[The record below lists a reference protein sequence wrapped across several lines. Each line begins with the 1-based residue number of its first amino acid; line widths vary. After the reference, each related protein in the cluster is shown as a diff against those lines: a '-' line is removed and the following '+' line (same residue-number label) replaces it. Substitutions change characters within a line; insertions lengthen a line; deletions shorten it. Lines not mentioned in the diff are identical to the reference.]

1 MHLIVIGLNHRTAPI
16 NIREKFSLSKDDIRR
31 KLLERNSFEAVLLST
46 CNRTE
51 LYALVDAAN
60 VHKAAHELVDH
71 DCPTERCVC
80 VEQLK
85 RAFFDC
91 ADEYLYTFYGVDC
104 IRHLFEVAASLD
116 SLVLGEGQI
125 LSQVKEAY
133 SIAKELGA
141 TGTVLNTLFN
151 RAIAV
156 GKRVRTET
164 RIAYNS
170 VSVSYAAVELASKK
184 LNGLVG
190 RKALI
195 FGAGKMAELT
205 AQHLLSHGVKKILV
219 ANRHLERA
227 EELALRIGGEAI
239 PWEDAQRRAIDVDV
253 IVTST
258 GAPHYVIKHR
268 SMNRLMTWRNG
279 RKIFVIDIAVPRDV
293 EPEVGLID
301 GVTLYNIDDLEAVV
315 DEHFKQRREEAEQ
328 ARAIIDEATAEL
340 VERYKYM
347 PFQPL
352 MATLSERAEEV
363 RLREIRRAS
372 SKLTALTIEEQRVID
387 NMTKMIVRKLLRL
400 PMMNLNS
407 SAGTPNEK
415 FYADAVKGLFNLDDG
430 GLQYEQQH

>member
-16 NIREKFSLSKDDIRR
+16 NVRERFSLSKDAIRS
-31 KLLERNSFEAVLLST
+31 KLCEYDSGEKVLLST

-51 LYALVDAAN
+51 LYALVDADN
-60 VHKAAHELVDH
+60 FYKSPHGLVDSSCEVGH
-71 DCPTERCVC
+71 CIC
-80 VEQLK
+80 VERLK
-85 RAFFDC
+85 NIFFDC
-91 ADEYLYTFYGVDC
+91 ADEYLYTFYGADC
-104 IRHLFEVAASLD
+104 IRHLFEVASSLD

-133 SIAKELGA
+133 STAKESGA

-164 RIAYNS
+164 KIAYNS
-170 VSVSYAAVELASKK
+170 VSVSSAAVELAAEK
-184 LNGLVG
+184 LGGLDG

-205 AQHLLSHGVKKILV
+205 AQHLIAHGVGKIFV
-219 ANRHLERA
+219 ANRHLEKA
-227 EELALRIGGEAI
+227 QALAGKINGEAI
-239 PWEDAQRRAIDVDV
+239 PWEDTISRTPDIDVV
-253 IVTST
+253 VTST

-268 SMNRLMTWRNG
+268 KMQQFMSRRNWSP
-279 RKIFVIDIAVPRDV
+279 IFIIDIAVPRDV
-293 EPEVGLID
+293 EPEVGQIE

-315 DEHFKQRREEAEQ
+315 DEHVKQRREEAQQ

-340 VERYKYM
+340 VERFKYM

-352 MATLSERAEEV
+352 MATLSERAEE
-363 RLREIRRAS
+363 LRQREVRRAS
-372 SKLTALTIEEQRVID
+372 SKLTALTVEEQRVID

-400 PMMNLNS
+400 PMMNLNL

-415 FYADAVKGLFNLDDG
+415 FYADAVKGLFNLDAG
-430 GLQYEQQH
+430 GVQNYGHN